1 MAKRGP
7 WVLGVSNSH
16 NGAVCLLEGDRIVAA
31 VQEERLSRR
40 KRQRIYGA
48 KPSLA
53 LTYCLEQAG
62 IQASDLDLVVY
73 CSQARATTPD
83 EDMHLNPVLQTQHHG
98 IPVVRIS
105 HHLAHAVSA
114 FATSPPR
121 RTAGRRSGRPTTGFS
136 SSRAG
141 TRSGACSTTRSA
153 GRTPERRSPR
163 PWTPPPA
170 SG

>member
-1 MAKRGP
+1 MAGEGLRRLYPLLRGDHESVGTTEVIQMAQSEP

-73 CSQARATTPD
+73 CSQAPATTPD
-83 EDMHLNPVLQTQHHG
+83 EDMHLNPV
-98 IPVVRIS
+98 
-105 HHLAHAVSA
+105 
-114 FATSPPR
+114 
-121 RTAGRRSGRPTTGFS
+121 
-136 SSRAG
+136 
-141 TRSGACSTTRSA
+141 
-153 GRTPERRSPR
+153 
-163 PWTPPPA
+163 
-170 SG
+170 